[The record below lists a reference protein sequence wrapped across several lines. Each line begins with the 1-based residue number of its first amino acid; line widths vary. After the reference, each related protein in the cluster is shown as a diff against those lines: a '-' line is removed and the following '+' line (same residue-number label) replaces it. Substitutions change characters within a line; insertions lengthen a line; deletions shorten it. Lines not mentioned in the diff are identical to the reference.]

1 MLFSEKDRDN
11 YFNLGRR
18 VVCSQCREA
27 GKSMRDAKGNVR
39 YTEALLLKECSSC
52 CMKKAPHEFRK
63 QGNIHVAACKA
74 CEPITCAACSESKA
88 SLAFTASTRV
98 HHFTHS
104 RQVVC
109 AACAALGRSVK
120 RPQLYR
126 CNGPCGLELGAA
138 RFDAKILAG
147 THRTGGGLTCEGC
160 MVAERSRE
168 AKLNRQVVGSKM
180 VCHCKPP
187 WTAKHKEACRFH
199 PLNVRDQ
206 YMWEDKLPGPAGRA
220 DSKWLLERKRSKQL

>member
-1 MLFSEKDRDN
+1 M
-11 YFNLGRR
+11 
-18 VVCSQCREA
+18 CSQCREA
-27 GKSMRDAKGNVR
+27 GKSMREAKGNVR
-39 YTEALLLKECSSC
+39 YTEALLLKDRSSC
-52 CMKKAPHEFRK
+52 HMKKAASEFRK
-63 QGNIHVAACKA
+63 QGNIYVAACEA
-74 CEPITCAACSESKA
+74 CEPITCTACNESKG
-88 SLAFTASTRV
+88 SLASQALARKL
-98 HHFTHS
+98 HFNRS
-104 RQVVC
+104 QQVIC

-147 THRTGGGLTCEGC
+147 IHRTGGGLTCEEC
-160 MVAERSRE
+160 MVAERRRE
-168 AKLNRQVVGSKM
+168 AMLNRQVVGSKM